1 MSWLLSRKLLSSVP
15 LKDFVAAV
23 SVGVYQGTP
32 LLDLDYVEDSG
43 CGCDMNVVM
52 TGAGQFVEVQ
62 GTAEGETF
70 TRREMDALLG
80 LAQQGIAQ
88 LVGEQRKAL
97 GIR

>member
-1 MSWLLSRKLLSSVP
+1 MVL
-15 LKDFVAAV
+15 A
-23 SVGVYQGTP
+23 Q
-32 LLDLDYVEDSG
+32 
-43 CGCDMNVVM
+43 
-52 TGAGQFVEVQ
+52 Q

-88 LVGEQRKAL
+88 LVEQQRKAL